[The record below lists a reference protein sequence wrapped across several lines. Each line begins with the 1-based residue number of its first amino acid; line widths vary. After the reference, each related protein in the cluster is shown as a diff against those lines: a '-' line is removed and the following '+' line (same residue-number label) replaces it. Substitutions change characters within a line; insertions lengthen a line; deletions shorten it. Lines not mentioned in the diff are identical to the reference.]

1 MPKLQ
6 GIIRNVDD
14 VGRIV
19 LPIEMRK
26 ILKIDRNTKVIISID
41 KENKQ
46 IIVKKMFLSTSKK

>member
-19 LPIEMRK
+19 LPIEMRR

-46 IIVKKMFLSTSKK
+46 IIVKKMFSSTSKK